1 VRGKAKDVKGGLSHI
16 HRSLWNAGGGGG
28 FPASFANI
36 PSFCLV

>member
-16 HRSLWNAGGGGG
+16 HRSLWNAGGGG